1 MFNYSKETEFLS
13 LPGLTQL
20 QTRKMREHLAYCKAH
35 SPFYKDKLKDIDPE
49 TFTLDNIGALPF
61 TTKDDIVENQDT
73 LFSSEQYLTGTFA
86 PAVQLNRIRFVVVAS
101 RADRARAEVSL

>member
-1 MFNYSKETEFLS
+1 MMFNYSKETEFLS
-13 LPGLTQL
+13 LPGITQL

-73 LFSSEQYLTGTFA
+73 CDENSPILPLTPEQKAALEKL
-86 PAVQLNRIRFVVVAS
+86 V
-101 RADRARAEVSL
+101 